1 MIHWR
6 CWSQDKAG
14 VKIRE
19 LKIIFIISYIISVAN
34 YGEKCFF
41 VYRLLELIDG

>member
-6 CWSQDKAG
+6 GWSQDKAG

-34 YGEKCFF
+34 YGEKCFL
-41 VYRLLELIDG
+41 VDRLLELIN

>member
-1 MIHWR
+1 MIHWSS
-6 CWSQDKAG
+6 WSQDKAG

-19 LKIIFIISYIISVAN
+19 LKIIFTISYIISVAN

-41 VYRLLELIDG
+41 VDRLLELIN